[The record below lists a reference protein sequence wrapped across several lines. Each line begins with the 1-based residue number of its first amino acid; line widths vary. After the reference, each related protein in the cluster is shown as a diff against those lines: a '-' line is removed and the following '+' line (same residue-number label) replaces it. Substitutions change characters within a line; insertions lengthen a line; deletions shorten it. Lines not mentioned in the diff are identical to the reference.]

1 MFGRWFG
8 SPAWR
13 EIPLWALDLETSG
26 LDPRTDAILSVGMVP
41 VRDGTIR
48 WGERYY
54 SLVRLPEDH
63 RPSEEAMRIHH
74 ILPEEASKAPP
85 LREVLGEVLR
95 RLDGAAILVHYGKL
109 DLGFLRW
116 ACRRLRR
123 RWPQPPVVDTVRLLG
138 RMTFLRRRLD
148 PFAES
153 LPADLSG
160 ARAEFR
166 LPAHVEHHAL
176 ADAVATAELFLA
188 LADRL
193 GAKTLRHLR

>member
-1 MFGRWFG
+1 MFGRPFR
-8 SPAWR
+8 SPPWR
-13 EIPLWALDLETSG
+13 DVVYWALDLETSG
-26 LDPRTDAILSVGMVP
+26 LDPRDGDILSVGMVP
-41 VRDGTIR
+41 VRDGSVR

-74 ILPEEASKAPP
+74 ILPEEAARAPA
-85 LREVLGEVLR
+85 LEDVVDEVRG
-95 RLDGAAILVHYGKL
+95 RLAGCAVLVHYGKL

-116 ACRRLRR
+116 ACRSTRR
-123 RWPQPPVVDTVRLLG
+123 RWPDPPVVDTVKLLG

-148 PFAES
+148 PYADA
-153 LPADLSG
+153 LPADLTG
-160 ARAEFR
+160 ARAEFG

-176 ADAVATAELFLA
+176 ADALATAELFLA
-188 LADRL
+188 LVGSL